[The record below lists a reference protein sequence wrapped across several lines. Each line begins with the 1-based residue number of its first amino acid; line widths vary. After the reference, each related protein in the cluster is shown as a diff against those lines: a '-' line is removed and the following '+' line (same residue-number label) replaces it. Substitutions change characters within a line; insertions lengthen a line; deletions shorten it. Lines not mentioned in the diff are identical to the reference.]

1 MHFSDNPNNF
11 RNKKYMDCME
21 EEFKKMCRAYY
32 RYISYRN
39 KLLKE
44 LTTNEE
50 QREKIKKVDQKMVE
64 YIDRFYKRVH
74 KEEFYMDL
82 EIAKEH
88 LEKLARFDDVIMT
101 VSKKVYQEYK
111 EEIENWENPK
121 RKNIEDELFQAGK
134 EAIDKTIKKRGFDYD
149 IEKDDKLTFLLRQ
162 AMVKV
167 LIDWGVIEK

>member
-1 MHFSDNPNNF
+1 
-11 RNKKYMDCME
+11 
-21 EEFKKMCRAYY
+21 
-32 RYISYRN
+32 
-39 KLLKE
+39 
-44 LTTNEE
+44 
-50 QREKIKKVDQKMVE
+50 
-64 YIDRFYKRVH
+64 
-74 KEEFYMDL
+74 MDL